1 MVNRSLRI
9 EKKAGD
15 SDPNVLLYPQNVTFA
30 NYFYFL
36 WAPTLVYQINYPRTK
51 KIRLRYTPSFM
62 STRHAMPPIT
72 HLHIRT
78 QSHAHTFQFRGQELP
93 GGVCDRTLHLRH
105 LCEVRARLQR
115 ETAHSC
121 TVVAYQIRGAPLS
134 RVSRRFQGAH
144 LWHLQGHDPGMLH
157 WYAITVAALT

>member
-51 KIRLRYTPSFM
+51 KIRLR
-62 STRHAMPPIT
+62 
-72 HLHIRT
+72 
-78 QSHAHTFQFRGQELP
+78 
-93 GGVCDRTLHLRH
+93 
-105 LCEVRARLQR
+105 
-115 ETAHSC
+115 
-121 TVVAYQIRGAPLS
+121 
-134 RVSRRFQGAH
+134 
-144 LWHLQGHDPGMLH
+144 
-157 WYAITVAALT
+157 

>member
-51 KIRLRYTPSFM
+51 KIRLRYTLSFM
-62 STRHAMPPIT
+62 PTRHSMPPIT
-72 HLHIRT
+72 LTHTHNRT
-78 QSHAHTFQFRGQELP
+78 
-93 GGVCDRTLHLRH
+93 RTRTRSSFVAKSFL
-105 LCEVRARLQR
+105 EAS
-115 ETAHSC
+115 A
-121 TVVAYQIRGAPLS
+121 TVLYT
-134 RVSRRFQGAH
+134 
-144 LWHLQGHDPGMLH
+144 
-157 WYAITVAALT
+157 YAIFVRYVHVCNAVATT